1 MCMNC
6 LSFHNDMFLDH
17 HPLSISEAKEEPAL
31 LAGGHGLLRSRHK
44 ENLKLFCNDHQV
56 LACSSCNCRRSSAL
70 SSSDNSRGICLRIKI
85 LKRNGYSRPSL
96 YCLEI
101 IIEQSLQQNAYIS
114 NQKQEIINTI
124 TDCRR
129 QINAHMDEI
138 QNQFLTKLND
148 THKEDVDKIGMQ
160 IRETRQLQT
169 VVEHS
174 KKMVEAWWRFTGV
187 VHILESKDNNGIL
200 TEVYWNV

>member
-6 LSFHNDMFLDH
+6 LSFHNATFLDH

-85 LKRNGYSRPSL
+85 LKRNGYSRPRL

-101 IIEQSLQQNAYIS
+101 IIQESWQQSAHIS
-114 NQKQEIINTI
+114 KQKQESINTI

-129 QINAHMDEI
+129 QMIPIRKRSIKLACTFEKPDSCKLLLNTQRRWLKHDGDS
-138 QNQFLTKLND
+138 QVLSTFLKAKTTTK
-148 THKEDVDKIGMQ
+148 G
-160 IRETRQLQT
+160 
-169 VVEHS
+169 
-174 KKMVEAWWRFTGV
+174 
-187 VHILESKDNNGIL
+187 
-200 TEVYWNV
+200 Y

>member
-6 LSFHNDMFLDH
+6 LSFHNAMFLDH

-31 LAGGHGLLRSRHK
+31 LAGGHGLMRSRHK

-101 IIEQSLQQNAYIS
+101 IIQESLQQNAYIS

-129 QINAHMDEI
+129 QINAHLDEI

-148 THKEDVDKIGMQ
+148 THKEDVDKIGKFEKPDSCKLLLNTQ
-160 IRETRQLQT
+160 RRWLKHDGDSQVLSTFLKAKT
-169 VVEHS
+169 T
-174 KKMVEAWWRFTGV
+174 TG
-187 VHILESKDNNGIL
+187 
-200 TEVYWNV
+200 Y

>member
-1 MCMNC
+1 M
-6 LSFHNDMFLDH
+6 
-17 HPLSISEAKEEPAL
+17 
-31 LAGGHGLLRSRHK
+31 
-44 ENLKLFCNDHQV
+44 
-56 LACSSCNCRRSSAL
+56 
-70 SSSDNSRGICLRIKI
+70 
-85 LKRNGYSRPSL
+85 

-101 IIEQSLQQNAYIS
+101 IIQESLQQNAYIS

-129 QINAHMDEI
+129 QINAHLDEI